1 MGRGLLL
8 IALLLAGLVRSA
20 LAEPEDWLDR
30 KTLGFEVAPLD
41 RGRFRRIES
50 DYMVMRNDNSVRLD
64 ADRLDGRTVVAFVFP
79 GVPLSGIVPGTL
91 IVSLAGKRIDSLQ
104 DWDNTLAQLPAG
116 SEVSIEFRPMKGK
129 RSGPRQTVQVRV
141 LTGREAARSAVR
153 IETDSVTGMQV
164 ARFGHPTE
172 FADDS
177 DAPLQLQF
185 SIDEKNRVVPYLRL
199 PRGWGTSLD
208 RVVLSEQGSDTKGPF
223 SSSMRVPRRS
233 PDETNGLSDDRLLC
247 VDNAT
252 LEWLGRSLKFAVAP
266 PPSLVQPQFPTGE
279 FSLQVCDVERCS
291 SRTIQ
296 SREAA
301 AFRAVL
307 RAYQAYGGRIP
318 PLAAGTPSPITMTRP
333 IRYFGVRE

>member
-1 MGRGLLL
+1 MGRRLLL
-8 IALLLAGLVRSA
+8 VALLLASLARSA
-20 LAEPEDWLDR
+20 LAEPEEWLDR

-79 GVPLSGIVPGTL
+79 GVPLSGIVPGAL
-91 IVSLAGKRIDSLQ
+91 IVSLAGKRIESQ
-104 DWDNTLAQLPAG
+104 RDWDNVLASLPVG
-116 SEVSIEFRPMKGK
+116 SEVPVEFRPMKGK
-129 RSGPRQTVQVRV
+129 RSGPRQTVLVRV
-141 LTGREAARSAVR
+141 LCGREAARSAVR
-153 IETDSVTGMQV
+153 IETDSVTGMRV
-164 ARFGHPTE
+164 ARFGHPKE
-172 FADDS
+172 LADDS

-185 SIDEKNRVVPYLRL
+185 SIDEQNGVVPYLRL
-199 PRGWGTSLD
+199 PRGWGTSLE
-208 RVVLSEQGSDTKGPF
+208 RVVLCEQGTDTKGPF
-223 SSSMRVPRRS
+223 SSSMRVPFWS
-233 PDETNGLSDDRLLC
+233 PVETCGLSDDRLLC
-247 VDNAT
+247 VDDAT

-266 PPSLVQPQFPTGE
+266 PPSLVQPRLPTSE

-291 SRTIQ
+291 TRTIQ

-318 PLAAGTPSPITMTRP
+318 PLAAGAPNLITVTRP